1 MTSFFALLRLQLL
14 SRYADLK
21 PRNLK
26 KEFKE
31 HKGRSVWKTIGVI
44 VLVLYLAG
52 FLFFFEK
59 TILDVLMQMGMPDL
73 LLSMAVT
80 VTMLGTLI
88 VSFFFIMSSLYF
100 GRDSAFI
107 AALPVRSRTVL
118 AAKLCQV
125 WISEAGFS
133 LIFILPACIL
143 YGVRVGVEP
152 LFYPRALL
160 AALGAPVLPIAIVAF
175 VSTLL
180 IRFSSL
186 WKHRDTVATVF
197 GLAFMGAYMYFAFN
211 MGAVSGGGEANDMLI
226 QFMQSNFARIDT
238 MTRAFPPAAWAA
250 KGILGDWGQ
259 LLLFLAACAAAMA
272 LAIGVIGFWYRNLSL
287 LQSETPTET
296 KKKGGTKNASFSG
309 GSAFK
314 ALCMREVRQ
323 ILRVPAYATNSLPT
337 AFMPAFMV
345 VMMYLVFTRSMNS
358 EGGSMEELLANF
370 NTDWFLPILTALMA
384 YMACMNP
391 AVATSVSREGKG
403 HDFMNALPVSAK
415 TIVLSKL
422 AVGYLL
428 SLAGVLVAAVAIAV
442 MFPVAAVHAALA
454 FVLCA
459 LYVYATSCLS
469 LARDVKHPK
478 LDWVTEQEAMKQNF
492 GSLFGLLIGW
502 AILIALGGLTFLLVF
517 LWNIPMIPYF
527 LIMAALLL
535 GIGALTHIYLMKT
548 AEKYYCQG

>member
-26 KEFKE
+26 REFKE

-143 YGVRVGVEP
+143 YGIKVGVEP
-152 LFYPRALL
+152 LFYLRALL

-211 MGAVSGGGEANDMLI
+211 MGAVSGGGEANDMLV
-226 QFMQSNFARIDT
+226 QFMQSNFARIDA

-272 LAIGVIGFWYRNLSL
+272 LVVWAIGFWYRNLSM
-287 LQSETPTET
+287 LQSETPTT
-296 KKKGGTKNASFSG
+296 SKKKGGTKNASFSG

-314 ALCMREVRQ
+314 ALCTREFKQ
-323 ILRVPAYATNSLPT
+323 LLRVPSYATNCFPT
-337 AFMPAFMV
+337 AFMPAFIV
-345 VMMYLVFTRSMNS
+345 VMMYFVFIRSMNS
-358 EGGSMEELLANF
+358 NGASVADLLGEV
-370 NTDWFLPILTALMA
+370 NTDWILPILTAVMA
-384 YMACMNP
+384 YMAGMNP
-391 AVATSVSREGKG
+391 SLSTAVSREGKG
-403 HDFMNALPVSAK
+403 HDFMNALPVSAR
-415 TIVLSKL
+415 TIILSKFT
-422 AVGYLL
+422 VGYAL

-442 MFPVAAVHAALA
+442 LVPEVAVQATLA

-459 LYVYATSCLS
+459 LYTYITSCLC
-469 LARDVKHPK
+469 LARDIKHPK
-478 LDWVTEQEAMKQNF
+478 LDWVTEQEAVKQNF
-492 GSLFGLLIGW
+492 GAAIGMFVGW

-517 LWNIPMIPYF
+517 VWGIGMVPYF
-527 LIMAALLL
+527 LIMAALL
-535 GIGALTHIYLMKT
+535 IGCCVFFHWHLMKT
-548 AEKYYCQG
+548 ADKYYCQG